1 MDRRNEPQPASDE
14 EITAMFRTRDER
26 APEFAMQKYGRLML
40 AAAERVLHSP
50 QDSEECVDD
59 ALLSL
64 WNAFPDYGEINLPAL
79 LAVSARRAALNRFN
93 SDLRRQG
100 AAERRTLPLDELYE
114 ELHTPGAEEEYISAE
129 FGGVLSEFLRG
140 LDKRRRRIF
149 LARYYESRSHAEI
162 AEQLGISASAVNKSL
177 IKTKKELAAFLKKRG
192 IMI

>member
-100 AAERRTLPLDELYE
+100 AAEGCFCEK
-114 ELHTPGAEEEYISAE
+114 
-129 FGGVLSEFLRG
+129 VC
-140 LDKRRRRIF
+140 RRI
-149 LARYYESRSHAEI
+149 SPI
-162 AEQLGISASAVNKSL
+162 CSASPPEREMRL
-177 IKTKKELAAFLKKRG
+177 
-192 IMI
+192 